1 MTPEARQE
9 WRIKPFRIHR
19 TAKNLRPRNQSA
31 AREFRR
37 TPPRRIY
44 RPLSARII
52 APMTRHKH
60 THTGLVTPQLPQ
72 LWLTAVLRLLAMLV
86 QSVCSTLQMIRRP
99 DRVNATRA
107 TPPVLPRETSDTN
120 QETHAAQPSSP
131 IALMLRR
138 PKAVSNH
145 AGVLTA
151 ARHKLAQHERHIH
164 MASPSLRSSRRKS
177 GPGAARMMRA
187 TGLLMQPWI
196 PAFAGKSGLVSPPNK
211 NAAA

>member
-1 MTPEARQE
+1 MGDGVV
-9 WRIKPFRIHR
+9 RIHR
-19 TAKNLRPRNQSA
+19 MEKRLRPRFQSP
-31 AREFRR
+31 RFEFRR
-37 TPPRRIY
+37 IALARIY
-44 RPLSARII
+44 RPPSARII
-52 APMTRHKH
+52 APMT
-60 THTGLVTPQLPQ
+60 LVQTRANGFGTPSLPQ
-72 LWLTAVLRLLAMLV
+72 LLLTAMLRVLAELVLNLA
-86 QSVCSTLQMIRRP
+86 STLQMICRRSH
-99 DRVNATRA
+99 VNVTRA
-107 TPPVLPRETSDTN
+107 APPVLPRETSDTD
-120 QETHAAQPSSP
+120 QETHAAQHRSLK
-131 IALMLRR
+131 ALMLRR